1 MSSTSTDTSTDTVLV
16 TGGSGFLGGRVIAQ
30 ALGEGYQVRTTVRS
44 LRREAQVRG
53 DLAAMGVDAGERL
66 TFVAADLT
74 ADAGWAEAVAGCRY
88 VLHTAS
94 PFPGGEPDHEDDL
107 IVPAREG
114 TLRVLRAARDAG
126 VERVVVTSS
135 FAAVGYGRPVTEQP
149 FTEDDWT
156 DPDSDIPAYIRSKVL
171 AERAAWDFVAREG
184 NGLQL
189 TTVAP
194 VGIFGPVVGGD
205 HSSSI
210 SMITGLFSGAM
221 PGTPRLYFAVVD
233 VRDAADLHLKAMTDP
248 KAAGERFIAA
258 AGDAVSLHQIALA
271 IRDRLGDAA
280 GAVPA
285 IELPD
290 ETVRRAAEVN
300 PALKGLLPNLG
311 KVRHV
316 SNDKAR
322 TVLGWSP
329 RSSED
334 AVAATAESLL
344 GLGLLAAAH
353 PG

>member
-1 MSSTSTDTSTDTVLV
+1 MSSTSTDTVLV
-16 TGGSGFLGGRVIAQ
+16 TGGSGFLGSRVIAQ
-30 ALGEGYQVRTTVRS
+30 ALGEGYQVRTTVRTAS
-44 LRREAQVRG
+44 REAQVRR
-53 DLAAMGVDAGERL
+53 DVEAMGVDAGERL
-66 TFVAADLT
+66 VFVVADLT
-74 ADAGWAEAVAGCRY
+74 ADEGWARAVAGCRY

-107 IVPAREG
+107 IVPARQG

-135 FAAVGYGRPVTEQP
+135 FAAVGYGRPATKRP

-156 DPDSDIPAYIRSKVL
+156 DPDSDIPAYIRSKAL
-171 AERAAWDFVAREG
+171 AERAAWDFVEHEG

-189 TTVAP
+189 ATIAP
-194 VGIFGPVVGGD
+194 VGIFGPVVGSD

-210 SMITGLFSGAM
+210 NMITGLFSGTM
-221 PGTPRLYFAVVD
+221 PGVPRLYFAVVD

-248 KAAGERFIAA
+248 RAAGERFIAA

-280 GAVPA
+280 GAVPTT
-285 IELPD
+285 ELPD
-290 ETVRRAAEVN
+290 EVVRKAAEAN
-300 PALKGLLPNLG
+300 PALKGVLPNLG

-322 TVLGWSP
+322 TVLNWSP
-329 RSSED
+329 RTSD
-334 AVAATAESLL
+334 DTVAATAESLL
-344 GLGLLAAAH
+344 ELGLLPVAH
-353 PG
+353 PA

>member
-1 MSSTSTDTSTDTVLV
+1 MNSTSPDTSTDTVLV

-30 ALGEGYQVRTTVRS
+30 ALGEGYQVRTTVRTLS
-44 LRREAQVRG
+44 RETQVRK
-53 DLAAMGVDAGERL
+53 DMATMGVDAGERL

-74 ADAGWAEAVAGCRY
+74 ADEGWAEAVAGCRY

-135 FAAVGYGRPVTEQP
+135 FAAVGYGRPATEQP

-156 DPDSDIPAYIRSKVL
+156 DPDSDVPAYIRSKVL
-171 AERAAWDFVAREG
+171 AERAAWGFAEREG
-184 NGLQL
+184 KGLQL

-194 VGIFGPVVGGD
+194 VGIFGPVVGSD

-210 SMITGLFSGAM
+210 DMITGLFGGAM

-248 KAAGERFIAA
+248 RAAGERFIAA

-285 IELPD
+285 VELPD
-290 ETVRRAAEVN
+290 ETVRRVAEAN
-300 PALKGLLPNLG
+300 PALKGMLPNLG

-316 SNDKAR
+316 SNEKAR
-322 TVLGWSP
+322 KVLGWSP

-344 GLGLLAAAH
+344 ELGLLPVAH
-353 PG
+353 PA

>member
-1 MSSTSTDTSTDTVLV
+1 MSSNSTDTVLV

-30 ALGEGYQVRTTVRS
+30 ALGEGYTVRTTVRTLS
-44 LRREAQVRG
+44 REAQVRR
-53 DLAAMGVDAGERL
+53 DLESMGVHASDRL
-66 TFVAADLT
+66 TFVEADLT
-74 ADAGWAEAVAGCRY
+74 AEGGWAEAVADCRY
-88 VLHTAS
+88 VLHIAS

-126 VERVVVTSS
+126 VQRVVATSS
-135 FAAVGYGRPVTEQP
+135 FAAVGYGRPATEQP
-149 FTEDDWT
+149 FTENDWT
-156 DPDSDIPAYIRSKVL
+156 DLDSDLPAYIRSKAL
-171 AERAAWDFVAREG
+171 AERAAWDFAEREG

-194 VGIFGPVVGGD
+194 VGIFGPVVGSD

-210 SMITGLFSGAM
+210 DMIIGLFSGAM

-248 KAAGERFIAA
+248 RAAGERFIAA
-258 AGDAVSLHQIALA
+258 AGDAVSLHRIALA

-280 GAVPA
+280 SAVPA

-290 ETVRRAAEVN
+290 EVIRRAAEAN
-300 PALKGLLPNLG
+300 PALKGMLPSLG

-322 TVLGWSP
+322 TVLGWNP
-329 RSSED
+329 RSSDE

-344 GLGLLAAAH
+344 ELGLLPAAQPA
-353 PG
+353 

>member
-1 MSSTSTDTSTDTVLV
+1 MSSTSTDTVLV
-16 TGGSGFLGGRVIAQ
+16 TGGSGFLGSRVIAQ
-30 ALGEGYQVRTTVRS
+30 ALGEGYRVRTTVRAAD
-44 LRREAQVRG
+44 REAHVRR
-53 DLAAMGVDAGERL
+53 DVEAMGVDAGERL
-66 TFVAADLT
+66 VFVVADLT
-74 ADAGWAEAVAGCRY
+74 ADEGWAEAVAGCRY

-107 IVPAREG
+107 IVPARQG

-135 FAAVGYGRPVTEQP
+135 FAAVGYGRPATDRP

-171 AERAAWDFVAREG
+171 AERAAWDFVEHEG
-184 NGLQL
+184 DGLQL
-189 TTVAP
+189 ATIAP
-194 VGIFGPVVGGD
+194 VGIFGPVVGSD

-210 SMITGLFSGAM
+210 NLITGLFSGTM
-221 PGTPRLYFAVVD
+221 PGVPRLYFAVVD

-248 KAAGERFIAA
+248 RAAGERFIAA

-280 GAVPA
+280 SAVPTT
-285 IELPD
+285 ELPD
-290 ETVRRAAEVN
+290 ETVRKAAEAN

-322 TVLGWSP
+322 AVLNWNP
-329 RSSED
+329 RTSDD

-344 GLGLLAAAH
+344 EHGLLPVAH
-353 PG
+353 PA